1 MIRRPPRSTLDRS
14 SAASDVYKRQVIDR
28 ASQERKELD
37 FERRL
42 LMPDGSVK
50 YVRVVGHPSTNESG
64 NVEFVGA
71 VTDITER
78 KRAEQRLRAQYTVTQ
93 LLAEA
98 TTIEEVTP
106 KILQ

>member
-1 MIRRPPRSTLDRS
+1 
-14 SAASDVYKRQVIDR
+14 
-28 ASQERKELD
+28 
-37 FERRL
+37 
-42 LMPDGSVK
+42 
-50 YVRVVGHPSTNESG
+50 
-64 NVEFVGA
+64 

-106 KILQ
+106 KILQTVCEFLLWDLGALWSLDRQASVLRCVEVWHKESVKVPQFEAVRCEITFMPGIGCRAGLVQA